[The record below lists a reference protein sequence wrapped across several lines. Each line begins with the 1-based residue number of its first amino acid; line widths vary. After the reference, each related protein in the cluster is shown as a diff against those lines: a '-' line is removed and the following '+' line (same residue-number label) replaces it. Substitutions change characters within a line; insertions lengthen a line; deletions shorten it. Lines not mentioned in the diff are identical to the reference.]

1 MVDKDETPNLKSE
14 NEELRK
20 RVAKLEAETIDAM
33 GAVKDSADA
42 IVQMQDEKAE
52 LEKKAKEPLVRS
64 LVKDSLGHF
73 NEADLDKLTLD
84 ALHVLRVNF
93 ENEVGAAYHDWLVA
107 RQQRDEA
114 RARARKTGTI
124 GTYNQDTGKWENG
137 TDEGVV

>member
-84 ALHVLRVNF
+84 ALHFLRVNF
-93 ENEVGAAYHDWLVA
+93 ENEVGAVYHDWLEN
-107 RQQRDEA
+107 RRMRDEA
-114 RARARKTGTI
+114 RKQKAQSAM
-124 GTYNQDTGKWENG
+124 GTYNQETGMYEG
-137 TDEGVV
+137 GVVV